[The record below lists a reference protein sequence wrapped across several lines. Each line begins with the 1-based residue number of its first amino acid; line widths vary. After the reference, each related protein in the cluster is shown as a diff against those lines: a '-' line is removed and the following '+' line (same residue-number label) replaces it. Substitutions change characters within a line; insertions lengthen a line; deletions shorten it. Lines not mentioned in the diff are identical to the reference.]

1 MSIDSS
7 NGHVRKAIVFLA
19 IMAASVLFMSS
30 PVSGREKKDTGFQ
43 LRKYEFSLGAGV
55 ASALHG
61 SFVNYIGDPG
71 SISDIYQ
78 NAEYYDRKR
87 YTSSFTFNFV
97 YNFTKVLAIQTGVSY
112 YGGSWT
118 FFRRESGSDYGGY
131 KSGKDKV
138 LLDNRINYLVPMVTL
153 RVSWLNRKLVRLY
166 SSVGLGLEIPFAQK
180 CGFDTNDPRYYM
192 VAHSGFTLAAQLCF
206 VGISVGKNVY
216 GFFETG
222 VGNLYSG
229 CCAGVGYRF

>member
-1 MSIDSS
+1 MDINSGK
-7 NGHVRKAIVFLA
+7 GHIRKAIAVLA
-19 IMAASVLFMSS
+19 VMASVLFISS
-30 PVSGREKKDTGFQ
+30 SVSGREKKDTGFQ
-43 LRKYEFSLGAGV
+43 LRKYEFSAGAGV

-78 NAEYYDRKR
+78 RASYYDRKR
-87 YTSSFTFNFV
+87 YSSSFTFNFV
-97 YNFTKVLAIQTGVSY
+97 YNFTRILAIQTGISY
-112 YGGSWT
+112 YGGRWT
-118 FFRRESGSDYGGY
+118 FFRREDGVGYAGY
-131 KSGKDKV
+131 KSGKDEV
-138 LLDNRINYLVPMVTL
+138 VMDNRINFLVPMVTL
-153 RVSWLNRKLVRLY
+153 RVSWLNRKLVRMY
-166 SSVGLGLEIPFAQK
+166 SSLGLGLEIPFARK
-180 CGFDTNDPRYYM
+180 CGFEANDSRYFM

-206 VGISVGKNVY
+206 AGISVGKNVY